1 MSSESEIRQF
11 LEATDEH
18 LTAALLD
25 YASLM
30 PVSLINIGKLALSA
44 PGKVMSAVPQI
55 QRTGVSVPSP
65 LPRWPL
71 YVIEAH
77 RAGSAYTAD
86 AWGEALPGAVAVEI
100 AMSAADLLDELADED
115 PSPVVER
122 YGPGQALNT
131 GNLMLVM
138 SQQVLL
144 RAAQGGNERYLAAL
158 TALQEMLVE
167 AAVGQHLD
175 MLYDR
180 MAPDEVTLEMSADVT
195 AKKAGALIAGA
206 WRVGAVLSGAEEPVV
221 DLLARLGREI
231 GGFAQLSNDLE
242 AVLPLDI
249 SANDVA
255 LMEEG
260 GPAGLKTDLRLR
272 KRTLPVV
279 FTLRDE
285 AEAPNS
291 LQRAFSDLDY
301 AATIDE
307 DALRRAIVEAGGV
320 QFAQLVME
328 VHAQNIMQLLGELE
342 ALRPGASEALA
353 YLLPVRIERGEGA
366 AEQ

>member
-1 MSSESEIRQF
+1 VSSDPEIRQF

-18 LTAALLD
+18 LTAALLE

-30 PVSLINIGKLALSA
+30 PMSLINIGKLALSA
-44 PGKVMSAVPQI
+44 PGKVMSAMPQM
-55 QRTGVSVPSP
+55 QGAGGPLPSP

-71 YVIEAH
+71 YVIEAY
-77 RAGSAYTAD
+77 RAGSAYTGD
-86 AWGEALPGAVAVEI
+86 AWRAALPGAVAVEL

-144 RAAQGGNERYLAAL
+144 KAAHVGNGRYLSAL
-158 TALQEMLVE
+158 NALQEMLVE

-175 MLYDR
+175 MLYDS
-180 MAPDEVTLEMSADVT
+180 MPPHEVSLEMSADVT

-206 WRVGAVLSGAEEPVV
+206 WRVGAVLSGAEAHVV

-249 SANDVA
+249 SADNVA

-260 GPAGLKTDLRLR
+260 GPPGPKTDLRLR

-279 FTLRDE
+279 FTLRE
-285 AEAPNS
+285 EGEAPNA
-291 LQRAFSDLDY
+291 LQRAFSDPTY
-301 AATIDE
+301 ARSADE
-307 DALRRAIVEAGGV
+307 DTLRRAIVEAGGV

-328 VHAQNIMQLLGELE
+328 VHAQTIGQLLAELE
-342 ALRPGASEALA
+342 AFRPGATEALA
-353 YLLPVRIERGEGA
+353 YLLPVRTE
-366 AEQ
+366 